1 MLVNWKHYHCRVIFF
16 LSNKHASS
24 PSHTQIHMAIA
35 SGSWVATVNHHANP
49 HSFTSPTK
57 PIFFLSQ
64 KPHNFHVCSSR
75 CSMVLEE
82 DEKKSPSPKED
93 KWPFFEPGPNDL
105 NRVLSRFLRDPETRK
120 LSSEF
125 YEKAKENSE
134 LRTTKHLISYLVSS
148 KSWDLLVSVCEDLR
162 EHKALPDGQTCSNLI
177 RSCIRDRKFR
187 ITHCLL
193 SVFRSDKS
201 LAVSASDAAM
211 KGFNKLQ
218 MYSSTIQVFD
228 RLKQS
233 VGVEPSPGCYCRI
246 MEAHEKIGE
255 NHKVVELFQEFKS
268 QRLSF
273 LAKESGS
280 IYTIVCSSLAKSGR
294 AFEALEVLEE
304 MKDKGIPESS
314 ELYSMLIRAFAEAR
328 EVVITEKL
336 FKEAGGKKLL
346 KDPEM
351 CLKVVLMYVREGNME
366 TTLEVVAAMRKAE
379 LKVTDCILCA
389 IVNGFS
395 KQRGFAEAVKV
406 YEWAMKE
413 ECEAGQVTYAI
424 AINAYCRL
432 EKYNKA
438 EMLFDEMVKKGF
450 DKCVVAYSNI
460 MDMYGKTRRLSDAVR
475 LMAKM
480 KQRGCKPNIWIYNS
494 LIDMHG
500 RAMDLRRAEKIWKE
514 MKRAKV
520 LPDKVSYTSMISA
533 YNRSKELERCV
544 ELYQEFRMN
553 RGKIDRAMAGIMVG
567 VFSKTSRIDELM
579 RLLQD
584 MKVEGTRLDARL
596 YSSALNALRDAGLN
610 SQIRW
615 LQESFDAAQTSTS
628 KYSNTK
634 NTGTLS

>member
-1 MLVNWKHYHCRVIFF
+1 
-16 LSNKHASS
+16 
-24 PSHTQIHMAIA
+24 MAIA

-57 PIFFLSQ
+57 HIFFFSQ
-64 KPHNFHVCSSR
+64 KPHHSHVCSSR
-75 CSMVLEE
+75 CSLVLEE
-82 DEKKSPSPKED
+82 DEKKSPDPKGD
-93 KWPFFEPGPNDL
+93 KWPFFGPGTGDID
-105 NRVLSRFLRDPETRK
+105 RVLSRFLRDPETRK

-125 YEKAKENSE
+125 YEKAKDNSE
-134 LRTTKHLISYLVSS
+134 LRTTKHLINYLVSS
-148 KSWDLLVSVCEDLR
+148 KNWDLLVSLCEDLR
-162 EHKALPDGQTCSNLI
+162 EHKAFPDAQTCTNLI
-177 RSCIRDRKFR
+177 RSCISNKKFR

-211 KGFNKLQ
+211 KGFNKLH

-228 RLKQS
+228 RMKQS
-233 VGVEPSPGCYCRI
+233 GGVLEPSPGCYCRI
-246 MEAHEKIGE
+246 MEAHERIGD
-255 NHKVVELFQEFKS
+255 NQKVVELFQEFKS

-280 IYTIVCSSLAKSGR
+280 IYTILCSSLAKSGR
-294 AFEALEVLEE
+294 ALEALDFLEE

-314 ELYSMLIRAFAEAR
+314 DLYSILIRAFADAL
-328 EVVITEKL
+328 EVEIAEKL
-336 FKEAGGKKLL
+336 FKEAGRKKLL
-346 KDPEM
+346 RDPEM
-351 CLKVVLMYVREGNME
+351 CLKVVLMHVREGKME
-366 TTLEVVAAMRKAE
+366 RTLEVVAAMREAE

-389 IVNGFS
+389 IVNGFC
-395 KQRGFAEAVKV
+395 KQRGFAEAVRV
-406 YEWAMKE
+406 YEWAMKQ

-424 AINAYCRL
+424 AINAYCRI
-432 EKYNKA
+432 EKYDKA
-438 EMLFDEMVKKGF
+438 ENLFDEMVKKGF

-460 MDMYGKTRRLSDAVR
+460 MDMYGKTRRLSDAVK

-500 RAMDLRRAEKIWKE
+500 RAMDIRRVEKIWKE

-533 YNRSKELERCV
+533 YNRAKELDRCV

-596 YSSALNALRDAGLN
+596 YTSALNALRDAGLN

-615 LQESFDAAQTSTS
+615 LQESFDAAQTSGS
-628 KYSNTK
+628 RYSNMNNRK
-634 NTGTLS
+634 NLQGS